1 MEKPKKILWVIILLT
16 LAAAFIDLPS
26 QIPINLEIGKWKF
39 EKRFERPPLKLALG
53 PLKFKRDLN
62 IKEGLDLAGG
72 SHLVFQADMEKLSSA
87 DRDRA
92 LASAREII
100 ERRVNFYGVSEPV
113 VQTSKS
119 KDDYRVIVELAGVQN
134 VDEAINLIGRTA
146 QLTFREE
153 EASPSSLR
161 SSGQAPSASSAA
173 SLQAEARLSDGQ
185 ATESARLFGPFTKL
199 TDLTGKDLKRSEV
212 KFNPNTSEP
221 EVGLEFSSEGAKL
234 FEEITKRNVGKQVA
248 IFLDNQLI
256 SAPRVNEVISGG
268 EAVISGDFTVDQAKN
283 LSIQLNAGALPA
295 PLKIIEQRNIGA
307 TLGQKSVAQSLI
319 AGLIGLGTVVAFMF
333 LYYGKL
339 GLFADLALLVYTL
352 LTLALFKLIPV
363 TLTLAG
369 VAGFIL
375 SIGMAVDANILIFE
389 RMKEELRWGKNRQA
403 AVELGFSRAW
413 SSIRDSNVSSLLTC
427 AILYYFGTGIVRGFA
442 FTLALGI
449 LVSMFS
455 AIIVT
460 KNFLRVFARH

>member
-16 LAAAFIDLPS
+16 ITTAFIDLPS
-26 QIPINLEIGKWKF
+26 QIPINLQVGKWKI
-39 EKRFERPPLKLALG
+39 EKRLKRPPLKLALG
-53 PLKFKRDLN
+53 PFGFKRDLN
-62 IKEGLDLAGG
+62 VREGLDLAGG
-72 SHLVFQADMEKLSSA
+72 SHLVFQADMEKLSSG

-92 LASAREII
+92 LVSAREVI

-119 KDDYRVIVELAGVQN
+119 KDDYRVIVELPGVQN
-134 VDEAINLIGRTA
+134 VDEAVNLIGRTA

-153 EASPSSLR
+153 EASPSASFDSTQDK
-161 SSGQAPSASSAA
+161 SSGQDPSA
-173 SLQAEARLSDGQ
+173 EATG
-185 ATESARLFGPFTKL
+185 SARLFGPFTKL

-212 KFNPNTSEP
+212 KFNPNTGKP

-283 LSIQLNAGALPA
+283 LSIQLNAGALPV

-307 TLGQKSVAQSLI
+307 TLGQKSVAKSLT
-319 AGLIGLGTVVAFMF
+319 AGLIGLGTVVTFML

-339 GLFADLALLVYTL
+339 GLFADLALLVYAL

-389 RMKEELRWGKNRQA
+389 RMKEELRWGKTRQV

-442 FTLALGI
+442 FTLAIGI